1 MVGNENILKVDPQ
14 TINAEFGEWPHV
26 CAVLRKETLGS
37 KDGEPLLIYQCGSSL
52 LDEGVLL
59 TGAHCVHKYKPSD
72 LVIRCGEY
80 NTQIEDTHPFQ
91 EKEVDTIQIHPEFE
105 SETHKYNFAILFMKE
120 EFELADHISPICL
133 PPPCVEYPEQNCVA
147 NGWGKDKFGSDGRFS
162 TILKEVAYPVVDNKQ
177 CEAALRKTRLGEFFE
192 LHDTF
197 MCAGGIKGV
206 DTCKGDGGS
215 PLSCRI
221 LGTDRWLQAGIVS
234 WGIGCGEDGIP
245 AVYARVNRVSCW
257 IDYEVTN
264 QKKRTESFSGSSY
277 FGYNAADC
285 SGVTPACTA

>member
-1 MVGNENILKVDPQ
+1 
-14 TINAEFGEWPHV
+14 
-26 CAVLRKETLGS
+26 
-37 KDGEPLLIYQCGSSL
+37 
-52 LDEGVLL
+52 
-59 TGAHCVHKYKPSD
+59 
-72 LVIRCGEY
+72 
-80 NTQIEDTHPFQ
+80 
-91 EKEVDTIQIHPEFE
+91 VDTIKTHPEFDID
-105 SETHKYNFAILFMKE
+105 TLKYNFAILYMKE
-120 EFELADHISPICL
+120 PFELADHISPICL
-133 PPPCVEYPEQNCVA
+133 PPPCVEYPDQICVA

-162 TILKEVAYPVVDNKQ
+162 TILKEVAYPIVDNKQ
-177 CEAALRKTRLGEFFE
+177 CEADLRKTRLGEFFE
-192 LHDTF
+192 LHDSF

-264 QKKRTESFSGSSY
+264 QKKRTESYSGTSY
-277 FGYNAADC
+277 FGYNSADC
-285 SGVTPACTA
+285 SGDAPACTA